1 MKTSSGQT
9 DFSLE
14 NLLLGDVS
22 NEKNHK
28 PLFRIYWT
36 QTNKQKNWKQI
47 KWPRKTFFL
56 IREEMLSIFR
66 TIYTVKEVSFRMLNS
81 KHAEDYSET

>member
-1 MKTSSGQT
+1 MNQDIMCHLYNEHFCMKTSSGQT

-36 QTNKQKNWKQI
+36 QTNKQKKL
-47 KWPRKTFFL
+47 KT
-56 IREEMLSIFR
+56 
-66 TIYTVKEVSFRMLNS
+66 N
-81 KHAEDYSET
+81 